1 MKYARTCILSSSE
14 RLDILFFDVAALRRL
29 LAGGMPVGQA
39 RAQAIARHVPPS
51 VWNHE
56 LKLARMGD
64 TSRLGRVI
72 MLKPTDLTLDVFSVT
87 IRGVGR
93 FQLASGCPLP
103 AGLDFD
109 WAVLSDTTLTLY
121 QAASSAAS
129 ASSALG

>member
-64 TSRLGRVI
+64 TSQLGRVI
-72 MLKPTDLTLDVFSVT
+72 MLEPADLTLDVFSVT

-103 AGLDFD
+103 ARLEFD

-121 QAASSAAS
+121 
-129 ASSALG
+129 

>member
-1 MKYARTCILSSSE
+1 MKYARTCILSPSE

-29 LAGGMPVGQA
+29 LAGGMPVDQA

-56 LKLARMGD
+56 LKLARMDD
-64 TSRLGRVI
+64 TSQLGRVI
-72 MLKPTDLTLDVFSVT
+72 MLEPADLTLDVFAVT

-109 WAVLSDTTLTLY
+109 WAVLFDTMLILY
-121 QAASSAAS
+121 
-129 ASSALG
+129 

>member
-1 MKYARTCILSSSE
+1 MKYARTCILLPSE

-29 LAGGMPVGQA
+29 LAGGMPVDQ
-39 RAQAIARHVPPS
+39 AQAIARHVPPS
-51 VWNHE
+51 VWHHE

-64 TSRLGRVI
+64 TSQLGRVI
-72 MLKPTDLTLDVFSVT
+72 MLKPDDLMLDVFAVT

-103 AGLDFD
+103 ARLEFD

-121 QAASSAAS
+121 
-129 ASSALG
+129 